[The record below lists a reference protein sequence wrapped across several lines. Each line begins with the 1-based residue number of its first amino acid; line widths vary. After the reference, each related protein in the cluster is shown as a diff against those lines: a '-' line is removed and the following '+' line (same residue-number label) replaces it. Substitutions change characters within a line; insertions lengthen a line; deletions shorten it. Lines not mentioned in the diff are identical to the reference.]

1 MANTIRR
8 VGVHDIRRG
17 ANGLE
22 IVLGPDRLPVNA
34 TTRRVVDGL
43 DDMYTKRSSKAH
55 GRFSDDAD
63 NYPTAGYFDTYFQ
76 AGGFGDFDEFTG
88 HMMNTLLAKARSVPN
103 AGAGHVFFAHF
114 ERDGRE
120 FMLIAIVNEKL
131 GAALTNAFEVED
143 VRHLDLEGFRF
154 AGRVDMTSWRA
165 GEDRYIGFLR
175 GRGDVAEY
183 FKEFLACIS
192 SMTEKRSTE
201 ELVIA
206 LRSYADDQEMEAAER
221 DRFLARAKATLD
233 ETGRTGEQVDFQS
246 LANAIVPAEP
256 ERLAEFLGDPDRG
269 LGDGFTPNRRVLG
282 TLVKFRARTHL
293 WSIEIDRAAIAEG
306 AVVFDPETRSLTITQ
321 VPDAFAE
328 QLLGEYEVRAEG

>member
-1 MANTIRR
+1 
-8 VGVHDIRRG
+8 
-17 ANGLE
+17 
-22 IVLGPDRLPVNA
+22 VNA
-34 TTRRVVDGL
+34 TTQRVVDGL
-43 DDMYTKRSSKAH
+43 DEMYTRRSSKAH
-55 GRFSDDAD
+55 GHFSDDAD
-63 NYPTAGYFDTYFQ
+63 NYPTAGYFDAYFR
-76 AGGFGDFDEFTG
+76 AGGFGDFHEFTG
-88 HMMNTLLAKARSVPN
+88 HMMHTLLAKARRVPN

-201 ELVIA
+201 ELVTA
-206 LRSYADDQEMEAAER
+206 LRSYADDQRMDVAER
-221 DRFLARAKATLD
+221 DGFLARAKATLD
-233 ETGRTGEQVDFQS
+233 ETARSGEQVDFQT
-246 LANAIVPAEP
+246 LANAIVPGEP

-282 TLVKFRARTHL
+282 TLVKFRARTPL

-306 AVVFDPETRSLTITQ
+306 AVVFDPENRTLTITQ
-321 VPDAFAE
+321 VPDEFAE
-328 QLLGEYEVRAEG
+328 ELLGEYEARAED